1 MKKMSENR
9 VDPTVAGLFLVGLI
23 TLFFGLLGVLLW
35 NENAMGADLLV
46 YITGIG
52 AGAANGIL
60 VAFALMFVL
69 FAFLAAKVGNAFATA
84 LFAFVAV
91 ALFSVTIGLIASSFI
106 AFLIIGVFFIV
117 FALVAFLIGAPKL
130 LAILLALTALLYIFV
145 GVFVNAGNNGDDP
158 LTFALLFGVFG
169 ILAGAV
175 ATYMAVALSTE
186 KLPVF

>member
-1 MKKMSENR
+1 MSENR

-23 TLFFGLLGVLLW
+23 TLFFGLLGVLTYAD
-35 NENAMGADLLV
+35 NDMGGELLGYLGGV
-46 YITGIG
+46 LT
-52 AGAANGIL
+52 
-60 VAFALMFVL
+60 AFALVFVL

-84 LFAFVAV
+84 LFAFVAIALYSVVPALNYGAV
-91 ALFSVTIGLIASSFI
+91 AGGSFI
-106 AFLIIGVFFIV
+106 AFLILGVFFIV

-130 LAILLALTALLYIFV
+130 LAILLVLTALIYIFV
-145 GVFVNAGNNGDDP
+145 GTFVNAVNGGNDTE
-158 LTFALLFGVFG
+158 TFALLFGIFG